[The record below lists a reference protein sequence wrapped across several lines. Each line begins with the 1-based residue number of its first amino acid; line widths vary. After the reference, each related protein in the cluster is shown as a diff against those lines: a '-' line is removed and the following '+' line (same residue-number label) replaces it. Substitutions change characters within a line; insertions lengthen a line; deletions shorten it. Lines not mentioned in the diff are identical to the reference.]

1 MLLSRMKTWRQRR
14 TLQGR
19 FERAV
24 LAHEDAAY
32 NLARWLTGSA
42 QDAEDVAQEAVLR
55 AFQSFEAFRGTDG
68 RAWLLAIVRNTAYTW
83 LRRNRP
89 RDLAAHDEELHA
101 ESCGALNPE
110 TILMLAVDDRRLRQ
124 ALEDLP
130 VEFREVMVLRE
141 MEGLSYKEI
150 AEIAAVPVGTVMS
163 RLARG
168 PRRLQASLAGTGV
181 EREL

>member
-1 MLLSRMKTWRQRR
+1 MLLSRLKTWRQKR

-19 FERAV
+19 FEQAV

-32 NLARWLTGSA
+32 NLARWLTGNA
-42 QDAEDVAQEAVLR
+42 HDAEDVAQEAVLR
-55 AFQSFEAFRGTDG
+55 AFQSFDGFRGTDG

-89 RDLAAHDEELHA
+89 HELAPLDEELHA
-101 ESCGALNPE
+101 AACGTLNPE
-110 TILMLAVDDRRLRQ
+110 TILMLDADTQLIRQ

-150 AEIAAVPVGTVMS
+150 AEIAAIPIGTVMS

-168 PRRLQASLAGTGV
+168 RRRLQASLTDFGV
-181 EREL
+181 ARGL